1 MESADYR
8 LHVAAAAIIARNAR
22 APCPM
27 LPDGLVCRVSS
38 LTFSV
43 VLSARFRRVAHARPR
58 QPRRS
63 AKNRLTSF
71 RLSLALLVFL

>member
-8 LHVAAAAIIARNAR
+8 LHVAVAAVIARNAR

-38 LTFSV
+38 LAFRV
-43 VLSARFRRVAHARPR
+43 VLSARFGRVARTRGHVNRVARQR
-58 QPRRS
+58 
-63 AKNRLTSF
+63 TD
-71 RLSLALLVFL
+71 